1 MDELQYV
8 YGAVGFVITLCVFRT
23 ICIVTDSA
31 KEEKNARNRS
41 NSYLEQER
49 VLYPKDNDNGD
60 SENRNHHHHHHH
72 SSSIPPANRGLLHP
86 YYNFLAG
93 QTRSLS
99 NSMASYSSRGAPP
112 PYATPPHY
120 NRLNMNDPRY
130 FNSATNTEF
139 EFSETGSS
147 FRTSNQ
153 SLLPSYKTPTSSI
166 VNRNDIV

>member
-49 VLYPKDNDNGD
+49 VLYPKDNDNGGVE
-60 SENRNHHHHHHH
+60 SENRNHHH

-99 NSMASYSSRGAPP
+99 HSMTSYSSRGAPP
-112 PYATPPHY
+112 PYATPPYY
-120 NRLNMNDPRY
+120 NRVGMRDPIY
-130 FNSATNTEF
+130 QNSATNTEF

-166 VNRNDIV
+166 VNKNDIV